1 MNRHEHLEMI
11 QKLQFFA
18 IDLNLFL
25 DNNPSSEKA
34 IADFDK
40 ISGELK
46 KAIWNY
52 EKEYGPLTNFG
63 SAFFQ
68 NPDEWVNSPWPWE
81 RTKGGKK

>member
-18 IDLNLFL
+18 IDLNLYL
-25 DNNPSSEKA
+25 DNNPRCEQA
-34 IADFDK
+34 ISDFDK
-40 ISGELK
+40 VSAELK

-68 NPDEWVNSPWPWE
+68 NPEEWVNSPWPWE